1 MSPCKP
7 ERLTQHSEL
16 LEPNWHVRFPFI
28 RPGNRPQRVHQRDTD
43 PPGRLGSIPP
53 DGPVAHHPREVNVT
67 GCPGE
72 LQAASCLVP
81 GWVSL
86 RSSETGAVLRYGG
99 GELV

>member
-1 MSPCKP
+1 MVRWHITR
-7 ERLTQHSEL
+7 ER
-16 LEPNWHVRFPFI
+16 
-28 RPGNRPQRVHQRDTD
+28 
-43 PPGRLGSIPP
+43 
-53 DGPVAHHPREVNVT
+53 VNVT

-86 RSSETGAVLRYGG
+86 RGSETGAVLRYGG